1 MSAISRNKE
10 LLKSVLIDGL
20 SYYECA
26 TKYQFTNT
34 GSVSAAVRSTLDM
47 LKEHTDIEIESNGSY
62 AYVAQHKEE
71 ILRYLD
77 KPMPKVNIVPAV
89 KAYLKE
95 KFGKYYAS
103 ACQKKR
109 QKTGEKWPRFL
120 PLIVMK
126 ENAIQSN
133 IGFHPKDT

>member
-62 AYVAQHKEE
+62 AYVVQHKEE
-71 ILRYLD
+71 ILRCLD
-77 KPMPKVNIVPAV
+77 KPMPKVNIAPAA

-103 ACQKKR
+103 AARKSGRRLGRNGQ
-109 QKTGEKWPRFL
+109 GLF
-120 PLIVMK
+120 PL
-126 ENAIQSN
+126 S
-133 IGFHPKDT
+133 P